1 MNKSLIYQY
10 ISELEKD
17 LKSLISNNRFNEL
30 ILAEIINESII
41 QTYEMGNSSQSD
53 EETAKGIVAM
63 NIQSFYS
70 PGHLTKVE
78 DKYWNWDNRLQY
90 GFRGRVMATPDNLI
104 RFRMSVDCTRKEI
117 AEEKDAMLHAV
128 RNFSFKNR
136 PTNKCVVKRHLAYWF
151 VFAAFFILAS
161 AGIYSY
167 SISNRYQRINT
178 KVVFDNWT
186 GESINIFETMEL
198 EKEMMSAF

>member
-10 ISELEKD
+10 ISELDKD
-17 LKSLISNNRFNEL
+17 LRLLISNNRFNEL
-30 ILAEIINESII
+30 IIAEIINESII

-70 PGHLTKVE
+70 PGHLAKVE

-90 GFRGRVMATPDNLI
+90 GFRGRVMSTPDNLI

-128 RNFSFKNR
+128 RNFSFKNKPISTPR
-136 PTNKCVVKRHLAYWF
+136 FGFSLVSKL
-151 VFAAFFILAS
+151 FAIILIILAS
-161 AGIYSY
+161 VGIYSY
-167 SISNRYQRINT
+167 SISNRYQRINAST
-178 KVVFDNWT
+178 VFDNWT
-186 GESINIFETMEL
+186 GKSIDVFENMET
-198 EKEMMSAF
+198 E